1 MGNETNT
8 TQEQQFV
15 FRRLEEALRFFGR
28 EIDARWVWIFV
39 LGFVLAAGLAYVVWM
54 YRRDAGAVGW
64 PWAAFLAGL
73 RSLVYLIL
81 AGVFL
86 LPAVQTWERTETRS
100 KVVLVPDGS
109 ASMGS
114 KDDLPT
120 EAVPVETLP
129 TRQDKVLAFLADERI
144 GFLQGLVQKNPVYV
158 YRFGGRLDEE
168 FRVLDADKALTTAEW
183 ASWLKPNPKEPIPD
197 GLDDEGKARF
207 AKRQDLLQQLTS
219 GTNLPDALL
228 EVVNRE
234 ANNMVQGIVVVSDGR
249 NTQFSA
255 QAFEE
260 LRARARRAK
269 IPIFA
274 VAVGE
279 HRQAVSIRLAP
290 LQAPEQARPDDRFPV
305 RVEIDGEGLA
315 NQDRHVALDI
325 TTPKGEKRTFEKD
338 FRFGPGSGG
347 PPHAQV
353 EFDIDAA
360 QLGAPPGPSGK
371 PELEEGEWGFTA
383 RVPRDRREI
392 FLPKEHVTDQAK
404 VHVLKKPLRV
414 LLFAGAPTHDF
425 QFVRNLFVREVDKH
439 RAELSIYLQVQRP
452 GVVQDVPPERFL
464 SQFPNRLGDDVG
476 KPEERYLNL
485 AEYDLI
491 LAFDPDWSQLQP
503 AQLAALEKWVH
514 LHAGGLVLVAGP
526 VNTYQLARPAN
537 REALKPILDLFP
549 VVLQDSR
556 LQGLGMDRP
565 TTEPWRLKFPGATAD
580 MEFLKLDE
588 SSKEPLAGWEEFFT
602 GQPKADAGQPAP
614 TIRGFYAYYPV
625 ESVKPNA
632 TVVATFDDPKAVLQE
647 MGGAVTGS
655 AVRQQPYLVTMPYGS
670 GKVVYLGWGET
681 WRLRQAHEVYHE
693 RFWTKLARYAGSGN
707 LTRLSSRGVIVMG
720 QEFTAGQVARIEAQ
734 LFGRDLQPLPP
745 TATPAARLKPPAG
758 VTLPSAEVKLQAKP
772 SQAGEW
778 GGWFQGSFRVPV
790 GQQAAGEYRLELQIP
805 DTGESLT
812 RRFLV
817 KEANPELDD
826 TRPDFAM
833 LYQLASEATEVLPR
847 IKDRQEQ
854 DDLKRALGETAARLL
869 QRVDDKGDEPA
880 RRGGRPG
887 PAPAKEAAAEGKDV
901 PHLFFD
907 LSTARLIPHCLV
919 ADSKVQRSRGPVKDL
934 WDEGFNLGDSST
946 RMAVVLLVVATLLS
960 VEWLTRK
967 LLKLA

>member
-15 FRRLEEALRFFGR
+15 FRRLEEALRLFGR
-28 EIDARWVWIFV
+28 EVDARWVWIFV
-39 LGFVLAAGLAYVVWM
+39 LAFVLAVGLVYVVWM
-54 YRRDAGAVGW
+54 YRRDARAVGW
-64 PWAAFLAGL
+64 PWAALLAGL
-73 RSLVYLIL
+73 RCLVYVIL

-86 LPAVQTWERTETRS
+86 LPAIQTWERTETRS
-100 KVVLVPDGS
+100 KVILAPDVS
-109 ASMGS
+109 ASTLS

-120 EAVPVETLP
+120 DAMPVEKLP
-129 TRQDKVLAFLADERI
+129 TRQDKVLAFLADEQV
-144 GFLQGLVQKNPVYV
+144 GFLKGLTRTNPVYV
-158 YRFGGRLDEE
+158 YRFGGRIDED
-168 FRVLDADKALTTAEW
+168 FQVLDADKTLTTAAW
-183 ASWLKPNPKEPIPD
+183 ASWLKPNPRESMPD
-197 GLDDEGKARF
+197 GLDDEGKVRF
-207 AKRQDLLQQLTS
+207 AKRQDFLQQLV
-219 GTNLPDALL
+219 GNTNLPDSLL
-228 EVVNRE
+228 EVINRE
-234 ANNMVQGIVVVSDGR
+234 ANNMVQGIVVFSDGR

-255 QAFEE
+255 QAFDE

-269 IPIFA
+269 IPIFV

-279 HRQAVSIRLAP
+279 HRQAISIRLAP

-315 NQDRHVALDI
+315 NQERHLSLDI
-325 TTPKGEKRTFEKD
+325 TNPKGEKRTLEKD
-338 FRFGPGSGG
+338 FRFSAGSGG
-347 PPHAQV
+347 LPHAQV
-353 EFDIDAA
+353 EFEIDAA
-360 QLGAPPGPSGK
+360 QLGAAPGPSGK
-371 PELEEGEWGFTA
+371 PELEEGEWAFAA

-392 FLPKEHVTDQAK
+392 FLPKEHVTDAAK

-414 LLFAGAPTHDF
+414 LLFAGAPTHDY

-439 RAELSIYLQVQRP
+439 RAELSICLQVQRP
-452 GVVQDVPPERFL
+452 GVVQDVPPERLL
-464 SQFPNRLGDDVG
+464 SQFPTRLGDDVG

-491 LAFDPDWSQLQP
+491 IAFDPDWSQLQP
-503 AQLAALEKWVH
+503 SQLAALEKWVN
-514 LHAGGLVLVAGP
+514 LHAGGLILIAGP

-549 VVLQDSR
+549 VILQDSR

-565 TTEPWRLKFPGATAD
+565 TTEPWRLDFPGATAE

-588 SSKEPLAGWEEFFT
+588 ASKEPLAGWEEFFT
-602 GQPKADAGQPAP
+602 GRAKADPAQPAP
-614 TIRGFYAYYPV
+614 TIRGFYSYYPV
-625 ESVKPNA
+625 ESLKPSA
-632 TVVATFDDPKAVLQE
+632 TIVAAFADPRAVMQQS
-647 MGGAVTGS
+647 GAAAAGH
-655 AVRQQPYLVTMPYGS
+655 QPYLVTMPYGS

-681 WRLRQAHEVYHE
+681 WRLRQAQEVFHE

-720 QEFTAGQVARIEAQ
+720 QEFTAGQVARLEAQ
-734 LFGRDLQPLPP
+734 LFGRDRQPLLPTTTPIARLRPP
-745 TATPAARLKPPAG
+745 TG
-758 VTLPSAEVKLQAKP
+758 VTLPSTEIKLQSKS
-772 SQAGEW
+772 SQSPDW
-778 GGWFQGSFRVPV
+778 GGWFQGSFRVPA

-805 DTGESLT
+805 DSGETLT

-847 IKDRQEQ
+847 IKERSEQEEV
-854 DDLKRALGETAARLL
+854 KRALEATAARLL
-869 QRVDDKGDEPA
+869 ARVDDKPDEPA
-880 RRGGRPG
+880 RRGGRPS
-887 PAPAKEAAAEGKDV
+887 PAAAKAIPSEAKEV

-907 LSTARLIPHCLV
+907 LRTAGLIPRCMV

-934 WDEGFNLGDSST
+934 WDEGFNLVPDAST

-960 VEWLTRK
+960 LEWLTRK